1 MKLQEKEDKEG
12 KYTGDLIKQ
21 EVIDKRSL
29 SSLDLKQFISWVK
42 ENIVLAKNSS
52 ATFRIGWGQSETVSA
67 LEII

>member
-29 SSLDLKQFISWVK
+29 SSLDLK
-42 ENIVLAKNSS
+42 
-52 ATFRIGWGQSETVSA
+52 
-67 LEII
+67 